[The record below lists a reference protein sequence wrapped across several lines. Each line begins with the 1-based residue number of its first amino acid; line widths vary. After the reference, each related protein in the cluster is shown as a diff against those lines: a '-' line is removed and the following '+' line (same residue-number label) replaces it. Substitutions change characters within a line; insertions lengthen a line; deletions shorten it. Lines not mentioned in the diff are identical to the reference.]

1 MANDTLSSKRYAQ
14 AAFDVAG
21 DALDKWQDELN
32 SLAAGVENPDLAAL
46 VENPRVP
53 AQTKRDTLNASLPG
67 LSAKA
72 LNLATILAV
81 KGRLKMLA
89 RPIAT
94 AFQAMVD
101 QKRGIARIDVTTAV
115 QLDVKQ
121 QTQISENIGKV
132 TGMRVQASYRVNP
145 AIQGGMIV
153 RVGDRV
159 LDGSV
164 RSKLEGLRR
173 SLVG

>member
-1 MANDTLSSKRYAQ
+1 MANDALSSKRYAQ

-21 DALDKWQDELN
+21 AALDTWQDELN
-32 SLAAGVENPDLAAL
+32 NLAAAVDNPDLAAL
-46 VENPRVP
+46 VENPRAP
-53 AQTKRDTLNASLPG
+53 AQVKRDALKASLPG
-67 LSAKA
+67 LSEKA
-72 LNLATILAV
+72 LNLATILAA
-81 KGRLKMLA
+81 KSRLKMLA

-101 QKRGIARIDVTTAV
+101 QKRGIARIDVTTAI
-115 QLDVKQ
+115 QMDAKQ
-121 QTQISENIGKV
+121 QAQVTENIGNA
-132 TGMRVQASYRVNP
+132 TGMRVQASFRVNP
-145 AIQGGMIV
+145 SIQGGMTV